1 MRPDG
6 RGDGSRRADP
16 ASLFD
21 IPSNFPD
28 EVQPVSESESPQT
41 EEPRTNREWREQWKV
56 DVDVDPRDI
65 PLPELNPGH
74 DAYHQANKALPLFE
88 RLRNDAPVH
97 LCEQSQFGPYWNITR
112 FAECQYVDSHQDLFS
127 SDSRNGGIRLGGRPM
142 TEEPNP
148 MFHLPMFIMEDPPK
162 HDDQRKVVAPLFTP
176 RHLAGLA
183 ELIRE
188 RAGKILDGL
197 PTDADFDWVRNVS
210 VELTGQMLATL
221 FDVPQEDRHKLIH
234 WSDTVER
241 IGDPDYF
248 ETPQEG
254 FAELWKCFEYFNAIW
269 QERQNASTRGA
280 DLISHL
286 AQNEATRNMPPNEF
300 LGNMLLL
307 IVGGNDTTRNS
318 ISGGVLALNQFPG
331 EYAKLKANPD
341 LIPNMVPE
349 IIRWQSPVAH
359 MCRTAMEDT
368 EIGGQQIRKWDKVCM
383 WYVSGN
389 RDESK
394 IENPDALV
402 IDRPNARHH
411 LSFGFGIHRCL
422 GNRLAEMQLRIIWE
436 EIMKRFE
443 HVEVVGEPRYLKSSF
458 IRGITELPVRL
469 HPR

>member
-1 MRPDG
+1 MSEA
-6 RGDGSRRADP
+6 SRSEP
-16 ASLFD
+16 VEE
-21 IPSNFPD
+21 
-28 EVQPVSESESPQT
+28 EVI
-41 EEPRTNREWREQWKV
+41 TNRERRELWKV
-56 DVDVDPRDI
+56 DVDIDPYDI
-65 PLPELNPGH
+65 PLAELNPGH
-74 DAYHQANKALPLFE
+74 DAYHAANKALPLFD
-88 RLRNDAPVH
+88 RLRAEAPVH
-97 LCEQSQFGPYWNITR
+97 YCEESQYGPYWNVTL
-112 FAECQYVDSHQDLFS
+112 FDDCKYVDSHNELFS

-142 TEEPNP
+142 TGEPNP
-148 MFHLPMFIMEDPPK
+148 MFHLPMFIMEDRPK

-176 RHLAGLA
+176 KHLAGLG

-188 RAGKILDGL
+188 RAGTILDAL
-197 PTDADFDWVRNVS
+197 PAGEDFNWVRRVS

-254 FAELWKCFEYFNAIW
+254 FAELWKCFEYFSGIR
-269 QERQNASTRGA
+269 QERQNSQNPGP
-280 DLISHL
+280 DLISYL
-286 AQNEATRNMPPNEF
+286 AHNEATRDMPPNEF

-318 ISGGVLALNQFPG
+318 ISGGVLALNKYPEQ
-331 EYAKLKANPD
+331 YAKLKANPD

-368 EIGGQQIRKWDKVCM
+368 EIGGQLIKKWDKVCM

-389 RDESK
+389 RDDSK
-394 IENPDALV
+394 IDNPNELM
-402 IDRPNARHH
+402 IDRPNARQH

-436 EIMKRFE
+436 EILKRFE
-443 HVEVVGEPRYLKSSF
+443 HVEVVGEPTYLKSSF
-458 IRGITELPVRL
+458 IRGITDLPVRV